1 MVRFLHSGNVNFP
14 KALSLS
20 SMKTIF
26 SLLFAAFL
34 LVSTQVK
41 AQTET
46 PPECL
51 NCEAVQQKIGFPLEA
66 KRAGASGK
74 VIAKI
79 TVGPNGKV
87 ESHQITESPSQ
98 LLSDA
103 VSAHIPELKFTPAKK
118 EGKPIK
124 SIVMLPIVFD
134 AGDGIKVFTSLDEAL
149 TTTEVVETL
158 DLSGQ
163 KLNTLDPRISRLTSL
178 TKIILDDNNFTE
190 IPSVLAKL
198 PSLAEIEMNGNQI
211 KAVPGFLK
219 KMKSLRALDI
229 SNNDIPKAA
238 IDKARENLEHIEL
251 LTD

>member
-1 MVRFLHSGNVNFP
+1 
-14 KALSLS
+14 
-20 SMKTIF
+20 MKTIF
-26 SLLFAAFL
+26 SLLFAAL
-34 LVSTQVK
+34 LIASTQVK

-51 NCEAVQQKIGFPLEA
+51 NLEAVQQKIGFPLEA
-66 KRAGASGK
+66 KRAGAHGK
-74 VIAKI
+74 VIAKV

-87 ESHQITESPSQ
+87 ENHQITESPSQ

-103 VSAHIPELKFTPAKK
+103 VSAHIGELKFTPAKM

-124 SIVMLPIVFD
+124 SIVLVPIMFD
-134 AGDGIKVFTSLDEAL
+134 AGDGIKVFTSLEEAL
-149 TTTEVVETL
+149 TTTEVVENL

-163 KLNTLDPRISRLTSL
+163 KLKTLDPRITRLKSL
-178 TKIILDDNNFTE
+178 RKIILDDNNFTE

-198 PSLAEIEMNGNQI
+198 PELAEIEISGNQV

-238 IDKARENLEHIEL
+238 IDKARENLEHVEL